1 LTIEYGDVLVLTPV
15 RRGQWANRGSEAT
28 EVKSSQR
35 CRVAMS
41 NSSRLASVAVYILSK
56 IIWGCTGFD
65 AVIGKS
71 GLRVR
76 ALFSVINE
84 RIKTNAE
91 NNVVYANFGRE
102 SRLAA

>member
-1 LTIEYGDVLVLTPV
+1 MYFEI
-15 RRGQWANRGSEAT
+15 
-28 EVKSSQR
+28 
-35 CRVAMS
+35 
-41 NSSRLASVAVYILSK
+41 ILNK
-56 IIWGCTGFD
+56 CLWGCTGFD

-84 RIKTNAE
+84 QIKTNAE
-91 NNVVYANFGRE
+91 SNVVYANFGRE